1 MKLTIEKNPETVK
14 RYQHVRP
21 APRWGSIACSV
32 QCPGTVRICT
42 REQGHRGPH
51 VAHAKFGKV
60 VAVWDRTAQAEI
72 PAHRPKHS
80 GRTTVSAR
88 RASTPVRGG
97 DGGLGVVMKSIWGRV
112 TGGNFTLEDGF
123 LLLLAL
129 AMVGFAIDWALR
141 IIGLY

>member
-21 APRWGSIACSV
+21 APRWGSIVCSV

-60 VAVWDRTAQAEI
+60 VAVWDRNAQVEI
-72 PAHRPKHS
+72 PGHKPKDP
-80 GRTTVSAR
+80 RQTAVPVR
-88 RASTPVRGG
+88 RASASLKGG
-97 DGGLGVVMKSIWGRV
+97 DGGLGVVFKSIWGRV

-141 IIGLY
+141 IIGFY